1 MCQLSVQKS
10 ERELSDSAARRR
22 SLGRVAFLVI
32 CIFKKSAPA
41 ILPRTSAGGIAER
54 YDRSIIAATLQD
66 RTCYLCKPQSPIGCA
81 MKIAVCIKQVPVV
94 SMLRFDNET
103 RRMVR
108 EGVPNEVNPYDVLG
122 VSLAAR
128 LKAEHDAE
136 VVVVTM
142 GPPQAS
148 EALAQAMAMGADYA
162 IHLNDRAFAGSD
174 TLATARALSIALE
187 RENCDLIICGRN
199 SSDSETGQVG
209 PEIAEMLGIPQVT
222 AVSKLEVAPDGNSLS
237 AVRLSDE
244 GHEEIEC
251 DFPVLIS
258 VTDGVAEET
267 YPRRE
272 DMELAKS
279 RPIREVTAADLS
291 DDASQFGESGSPTWV
306 NDIFSVESGRSGV
319 VIRDATPEDAVSQV
333 MELLDERGVFDG
345 EEASGQDAILRGPG
359 AERGDCGAIWVV
371 AELMGG
377 AIRPVTLELLG
388 RARQLASILGTTVE
402 AALIGSGDDSHIREL
417 TACGADTVHVADSP
431 HLSLYDTE
439 AHTAVLTDAI
449 EAHSPYAVLL
459 PSTTNGRDLAARV
472 AGRLEL
478 GLTGDCVGIEID
490 EDGGL
495 SQLKPAFGGNIVAP
509 ILSRTL
515 PNMATIRAGILSAC
529 EPDYSIEPVVNRL
542 DTSERSASRV
552 RVVSS
557 VSDESAEGAEL
568 ERASR
573 VVSVGMGIGGSEN
586 MGPIR
591 DLAGALGAS
600 IGATRDVADAGWL
613 PRQYQIGIS
622 GKSVAPELYIAV
634 ALRGPFNHTVGI
646 QRSGTIIAIN
656 NSARSPIFRA
666 ADCGIVG
673 DWREVV
679 PVFTSAVSK
688 RLSQ

>member
-1 MCQLSVQKS
+1 
-10 ERELSDSAARRR
+10 
-22 SLGRVAFLVI
+22 
-32 CIFKKSAPA
+32 
-41 ILPRTSAGGIAER
+41 
-54 YDRSIIAATLQD
+54 
-66 RTCYLCKPQSPIGCA
+66 

-122 VSLAAR
+122 ISLAAR
-128 LKAEHDAE
+128 LKSEHDAE
-136 VVVVTM
+136 VVVITM

-148 EALAQAMAMGADYA
+148 EALVQAMAMGADNA

-174 TLATARALSIALE
+174 TLATARALSFALD

-209 PEIAEMLGIPQVT
+209 PEIAEILGIPQIT
-222 AVSKLEVAPDGNSLS
+222 AVSNLEVAHDGDSLT
-237 AVRLSDE
+237 AIRLTDE

-272 DMELAKS
+272 DMELAREK
-279 RPIREVTAADLS
+279 PIQELTADDLS
-291 DDASQFGESGSPTWV
+291 DDTSQFGERGSPTWV
-306 NDIFSVESGRSGV
+306 NDVFAVESGRSGV

-333 MELLDERGVFDG
+333 MDLLDERGIFGGATSSGG
-345 EEASGQDAILRGPG
+345 EATPRGSRLT
-359 AERGDCGAIWVV
+359 RGDCGAIWVA

-377 AIRPVTLELLG
+377 GIRPVSLELLG
-388 RARQLASILGTTVE
+388 RARQLAPILGTTVE
-402 AALIGSGDDSHIREL
+402 AVLIGSADESHIQEL
-417 TACGADTVHVADSP
+417 TAYGADAVHVAGAP
-431 HLSLYDTE
+431 HLAHYDTE
-439 AHTAVLTDAI
+439 AHATVLTEAI
-449 EAHSPYAVLL
+449 QERSPYAVLL

-472 AGRLEL
+472 AGRLEI

-490 EDGGL
+490 EEGRL
-495 SQLKPAFGGNIVAP
+495 SQLKPAFGGSIVAP

-529 EPDYSIEPVVNRL
+529 DPDYSIEPVVNTL
-542 DTSERSASRV
+542 ETSERNVSRV
-552 RVVSS
+552 RVLNR

-568 ERASR
+568 ERAAR
-573 VVSVGMGIGGSEN
+573 VVSVGMGIGGPEN
-586 MGPIR
+586 MEPIR
-591 DLAGALGAS
+591 DLADALGAS
-600 IGATRDVADAGWL
+600 IGTTRDVADVGWL

-679 PVFTSAVSK
+679 PVFTSAVRK
-688 RLSQ
+688 LLSE

>member
-1 MCQLSVQKS
+1 
-10 ERELSDSAARRR
+10 
-22 SLGRVAFLVI
+22 
-32 CIFKKSAPA
+32 
-41 ILPRTSAGGIAER
+41 
-54 YDRSIIAATLQD
+54 
-66 RTCYLCKPQSPIGCA
+66 

-108 EGVPNEVNPYDVLG
+108 DGVPNEVNPYDVLG
-122 VSLAAR
+122 ISLAAR

-136 VVVVTM
+136 VVVITM

-148 EALAQAMAMGADYA
+148 EALVQAMAMGADHA

-187 RENCDLIICGRN
+187 RQDCDLIICGRN

-209 PEIAEMLGIPQVT
+209 PEIAEMLGIPQIT
-222 AVSKLEVAPDGNSLS
+222 AVSNLEVAHDGDSLT
-237 AVRLSDE
+237 AIRLNDE

-272 DMELAKS
+272 DMESASNK
-279 RPIREVTAADLS
+279 PIRELAAADLS
-291 DDASQFGESGSPTWV
+291 EDTSLFGESGSPTWV
-306 NDIFSVESGRSGV
+306 NDVFSVESGRSGV
-319 VIRDATPEDAVSQV
+319 VIRDATPEDAVSQI
-333 MELLDERGVFDG
+333 MDLLDERRVFDRAA
-345 EEASGQDAILRGPG
+345 ASERAATKRGPRT
-359 AERGDCGAIWVV
+359 ERGNNNGPIWVA

-377 AIRPVTLELLG
+377 GIRPVSLELLG
-388 RARQLASILGTTVE
+388 RARELAPILGTTVE
-402 AALIGSGDDSHIREL
+402 AVLIGSADESHTQEL
-417 TACGADTVHVADSP
+417 TAYGADTVHVADAP
-431 HLSLYDTE
+431 LLAHYDTE
-439 AHTAVLTDAI
+439 AHATVLTETI
-449 EAHSPYAVLL
+449 QELSPYAVLL

-472 AGRLEL
+472 AGRLEI

-490 EDGGL
+490 EEGRL
-495 SQLKPAFGGNIVAP
+495 SQLKPAFGGSIVAP

-529 EPDYSIEPVVNRL
+529 EPDFSIEPVVNTL
-542 DTSERSASRV
+542 ETSEQNVSRV
-552 RVVSS
+552 RVLNR

-568 ERASR
+568 ERAAR
-573 VVSVGMGIGGSEN
+573 VVSVGMGIGGPEN
-586 MGPIR
+586 MEPIR
-591 DLAGALGAS
+591 DLADALGAS
-600 IGATRDVADAGWL
+600 IGTTRDVADAGWL

-656 NSARSPIFRA
+656 NSPRSPIFRA

-679 PVFTSAVSK
+679 PVFTSAIRK
-688 RLSQ
+688 RLSA

>member
-1 MCQLSVQKS
+1 
-10 ERELSDSAARRR
+10 
-22 SLGRVAFLVI
+22 
-32 CIFKKSAPA
+32 
-41 ILPRTSAGGIAER
+41 
-54 YDRSIIAATLQD
+54 
-66 RTCYLCKPQSPIGCA
+66 

-108 EGVPNEVNPYDVLG
+108 DGVPNEVNPYDVLG
-122 VSLAAR
+122 ISLAAR

-136 VVVVTM
+136 VVVITM

-148 EALAQAMAMGADYA
+148 EALVQAMAMGADHA

-174 TLATARALSIALE
+174 TLATARALSIALQ
-187 RENCDLIICGRN
+187 REECDLIICGRN

-209 PEIAEMLGIPQVT
+209 PEIAEMLGIPQIT
-222 AVSKLEVAPDGNSLS
+222 AVSNLEVAHDGDSLT
-237 AVRLSDE
+237 AIRLNDE

-272 DMELAKS
+272 DMESASNK
-279 RPIREVTAADLS
+279 PIRELTAADLS
-291 DDASQFGESGSPTWV
+291 EDTSQFGESGSPTWV
-306 NDIFSVESGRSGV
+306 NDVFSVESGRSGV
-319 VIRDATPEDAVSQV
+319 VIRDATPEDAVSQI
-333 MELLDERGVFDG
+333 MDILDERRVFDRA
-345 EEASGQDAILRGPG
+345 ASSGTAATRRGPRT
-359 AERGDCGAIWVV
+359 ERGNNNGPIWVA

-377 AIRPVTLELLG
+377 GIRPVSLELLG
-388 RARQLASILGTTVE
+388 RARELAPILGTTVE
-402 AALIGSGDDSHIREL
+402 AVLIGSADESHTQEL
-417 TACGADTVHVADSP
+417 TAYGADTVHVADAP
-431 HLSLYDTE
+431 FLAHYDTE
-439 AHTAVLTDAI
+439 AHAAVLTEAI
-449 EAHSPYAVLL
+449 QEHSPYAVLL

-472 AGRLEL
+472 AGRLEI

-490 EDGGL
+490 EEGRL
-495 SQLKPAFGGNIVAP
+495 SQLKPAFGGSIVAP

-529 EPDYSIEPVVNRL
+529 EPDFSIEPVVNTL
-542 DTSERSASRV
+542 ETSERNVSRV
-552 RVVSS
+552 RVLNR

-568 ERASR
+568 ERAAR
-573 VVSVGMGIGGSEN
+573 VVSVGMGIGGPEN
-586 MGPIR
+586 MEPIR
-591 DLAGALGAS
+591 DLADALGAS
-600 IGATRDVADAGWL
+600 IGTTRDVADAGWL

-656 NSARSPIFRA
+656 NSPRSPIFRA

-679 PVFTSAVSK
+679 PVFTSVIRK
-688 RLSQ
+688 RLSA